1 VDRLSR
7 VFADLLE
14 EWRLRPDGDP
24 RSGHTA
30 TVLPVLTDEG
40 RPAVLKV
47 GTRHPE
53 TEHEHLALQ
62 HWHGDG
68 AVLLLRADP
77 RRMALLL
84 ERLSTVDLSDHW
96 DVEACEIVAG
106 FYPRLHKPAPP
117 QLTRLS
123 AYVARHVDR
132 LDRLPRDAPVPRRMV
147 EQGVSLGHAF
157 AGDPAT
163 DGRLL
168 HADLHYENVLAG
180 DREPWLAI
188 DPQPLSGDPH
198 YEPAPLLW
206 NRLDE
211 LAGDVRG
218 GLRRRFHTV
227 VDAAGLDED
236 RARDWVVVRMLVN
249 VLWELEEVAPDPAR
263 LTAFIT
269 VAKAVQ
275 E

>member
-1 VDRLSR
+1 VTALDD
-7 VFADLLE
+7 VVA
-14 EWRLRPDGDP
+14 EWRLEPDGDP

-77 RRMALLL
+77 RRMAMLL
-84 ERLSTVDLSDHW
+84 ERLSYTDLTGLW

-106 FYPRLHKPAPP
+106 FYPRLHRAAPP
-117 QLTRLS
+117 QLPLLS
-123 AYVARHVDR
+123 SYVGSHVER
-132 LDRLPRDAPVPRRMV
+132 LDRLPRDAPVPRRLV
-147 EQGVSLGHAF
+147 EQAVSLGRAF
-157 AGDPAT
+157 ADDPDT
-163 DGRLL
+163 DGRLV

-180 DREPWLAI
+180 GREPWLVI
-188 DPQPLSGDPH
+188 DPQPMSGDPH
-198 YEPAPLLW
+198 YEVAPLLW
-206 NRLDE
+206 NRWDE

-218 GLRRRFHTV
+218 GVRRRFHAV

-236 RARDWVVVRMLVN
+236 RARDWVVVRMLMN
-249 VLWELEEVAPDPAR
+249 VLWELEERVPDR
-263 LTAFIT
+263 GRVTVNITA
-269 VAKAVQ
+269 AKSVQ
-275 E
+275 D